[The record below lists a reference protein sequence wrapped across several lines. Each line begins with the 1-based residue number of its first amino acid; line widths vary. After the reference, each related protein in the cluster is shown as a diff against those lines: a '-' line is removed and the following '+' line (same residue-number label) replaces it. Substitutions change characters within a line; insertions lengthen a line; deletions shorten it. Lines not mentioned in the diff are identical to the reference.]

1 VVFTNVQVQS
11 RKTTHTVKKL
21 AYIRR
26 GPYTIV
32 RSYPSGSYELQLL
45 SNANAATIKKHG
57 SDLYLSPERL
67 IPHSPTQS
75 SDQLFADTNKP
86 IVKEPY
92 KLAGLDG
99 YNPAQPWKEATAQ
112 AQLNAVNNQAAPK
125 FPALAELDQ
134 DYDGWPDNTNPFI
147 SKEASETPKSLT
159 DRNLVLTAAP
169 APTISTPQLIT
180 SIVRSEDKLFFIAHA
195 ATATAGRKEWKLVQV
210 NFTKSIQQQ
219 PTCLQNGRFLM
230 DFYIEHHRDGA
241 LDIRDRRFWL
251 EYHRSNSHKTI
262 STRYHILQPSQFSE
276 RTATNKDLV
285 PYREWINLSDPTVNL
300 LGPFDFATINN
311 RKTRDRVPGPQWS
324 QLQAQK
330 TRFDN
335 DAPVLR
341 NRAMMIDVSQP
352 IYETITTD
360 TEVARRCT
368 AFMGHLEVNDETLAL
383 YGHTVQQ

>member
-1 VVFTNVQVQS
+1 M
-11 RKTTHTVKKL
+11 HTVKKL

-26 GPYTIV
+26 GPYKIV

-45 SNANAATIKKHG
+45 SNTKAATIKKHG

-67 IPHSPTQS
+67 IPHSPTHS

-86 IVKEPY
+86 MEPQPY

-99 YNPAQPWKEATAQ
+99 YNPAQPWKEPTTQ
-112 AQLNAVNNQAAPK
+112 AQLSAIGNQPAPQ

-134 DYDGWPDNTNPFI
+134 DYDGWPENTNPFI
-147 SKEASETPKSLT
+147 TKEISETLKSPKEP
-159 DRNLVLTAAP
+159 NLVLTITQ
-169 APTISTPQLIT
+169 APTISTPQLIAA
-180 SIVRSEDKLFFIAHA
+180 IVKSEDKLFFIAHA

-219 PTCLQNGRFLM
+219 PACLQNGRFLV
-230 DFYIEHHRDGA
+230 DFYIEHHRDRA

-251 EYHRSNSHKTI
+251 EYHRSNAHETI
-262 STRYHILQPSQFSE
+262 LTSYHILQPSQFSE

-300 LGPFDFATINN
+300 LGPFSFAIINN

-330 TRFDN
+330 TKFDN

-341 NRAMMIDVSQP
+341 NRAMMIDISQP
-352 IYETITTD
+352 VYETITTD
-360 TEVARRCT
+360 AEVARRCT
-368 AFMGHLEVNDETLAL
+368 AFMGHLEVNDEMLAL
-383 YGHTVQQ
+383 YGHTVQP